1 MISKDQE
8 KEAKLCQDVSNISQE
23 LLEWEDR
30 EKFLAGAIES
40 SYQNYQVLQQ
50 MRMEGKTKLSQER
63 KKSDDLYQSLKA
75 KFEVFQKK
83 QEEEVEILKTL
94 PGFADGKAAEEKKA
108 KLVEIKRENQRLLE
122 EIEGGK
128 ESKKEVWKDF
138 SKSCITLA
146 ETGLEANQKLEKLF
160 STKEE
165 LKRRGG
171 MSRRSHRSLT
181 QPPIQELMEEM
192 ETEEEVVRVPGATA
206 VPSQE
211 EMSVQDNVEETI
223 DEEEAVEVPEAGAS
237 TIQEEMYGESSVPV
251 QESQQAPTPALSPA
265 KLNQILC
272 PHRLSTEFNKE
283 FSPPPATQSSD
294 LQQDSALTPGLPSTP
309 KTKTF
314 QLGLGS
320 FIISSLR
327 RGFREKA
334 NSTGKDV
341 EMEEVEVT
349 PAVKSPES
357 GQVHLSPAKTPRL
370 KSFKLGLPS
379 FLKKK
384 PQPDQSP
391 DVQAESEGDARVVV
405 PVKAVK
411 TISSNNNNQS
421 ESQQF
426 QSQKKLM
433 VLTPPAEV
441 RPSQGNSQTP
451 SLLSRLSLAKPAQRK
466 EEAVGRRSLDQL
478 TNPGKYQGQIALKKP
493 TEPEAEEV
501 KVPEENNQ
509 LMTAARPR
517 TGLLTLPMPKPAAL
531 RKSLAEPK
539 QAFAAAT
546 SEERRKS
553 VVENEESGGTQDN
566 QTVEREGSPRL
577 RKSPAETLQKP
588 KKAVAVAVVAT
599 PDERKESV
607 GESQD
612 SGSQDSEAA
621 VEESSSRNFRQDGDQ
636 ERADSSLLS
645 SPEQAQFLVSPTE
658 GEGFFSD
665 LGNDFSSGFFGG
677 GNNKKGEEDDGFFA
691 SFDDSVPADGGFS
704 FFGDSEGGKDDDF
717 MFDGEEKDDND
728 DGGFSFF

>member
-1 MISKDQE
+1 ME
-8 KEAKLCQDVSNISQE
+8 V
-23 LLEWEDR
+23 
-30 EKFLAGAIES
+30 
-40 SYQNYQVLQQ
+40 
-50 MRMEGKTKLSQER
+50 EGKTKLSQER
-63 KKSDDLYQSLKA
+63 KKSDDLYQSLKV
-75 KFEVFQKK
+75 KFEAFQKK
-83 QEEEVEILKTL
+83 QQEDMEILKTL

-108 KLVEIKRENQRLLE
+108 QLIEIKRENQRLLE
-122 EIEGGK
+122 KIDGGK
-128 ESKKEVWKDF
+128 ESKKKVWEDF
-138 SKSCITLA
+138 SKSCISLA
-146 ETGLEANQKLEKLF
+146 ETGLEANQKLEKLI
-160 STKEE
+160 STREE
-165 LKRRGG
+165 LKRRGD
-171 MSRRSHRSLT
+171 MPRKSHRSLT
-181 QPPIQELMEEM
+181 QPPTQDLVEEM
-192 ETEEEVVRVPGATA
+192 ETEEEEAVRVPEAA
-206 VPSQE
+206 ASPSQE
-211 EMSVQDNVEETI
+211 EMSVQDNVEEST
-223 DEEEAVEVPEAGAS
+223 DEEEAEKVPGAGVSPSQEKMSTQDVVDEAEAA
-237 TIQEEMYGESSVPV
+237 EEEEALSHLDMSGESSVPSK
-251 QESQQAPTPALSPA
+251 ESQQAPTPVLSPA
-265 KLNQILC
+265 KLNQILS
-272 PHRLSTEFNKE
+272 PPRLSTQGNKVL
-283 FSPPPATQSSD
+283 SPPPATPPSD
-294 LQQDSALTPGLPSTP
+294 LQQDSVLTPGLPSTP
-309 KTKTF
+309 KARTF

-320 FIISSLR
+320 SIMSSLR
-327 RGFREKA
+327 RGFREKSD
-334 NSTGKDV
+334 STGKDV
-341 EMEEVEVT
+341 EMEDVDVT
-349 PAVKSPES
+349 SAVKSPES
-357 GQVHLSPAKTPRL
+357 PRSHLSPVKTPKL

-384 PQPDQSP
+384 PQQNQSP
-391 DVQAESEGDARVVV
+391 DVQAESEGDVRVVV

-421 ESQQF
+421 ESQQ
-426 QSQKKLM
+426 SPPQKKTMM

-531 RKSLAEPK
+531 KKSLAEPK
-539 QAFAAAT
+539 KAFAAAT
-546 SEERRKS
+546 SEERRES
-553 VVENEESGGTQDN
+553 VVENEESGGSQDN

-588 KKAVAVAVVAT
+588 KKAVAVAVAVVAT

-607 GESQD
+607 GESQG

>member
-94 PGFADGKAAEEKKA
+94 PWFADGKAAEEKKA

-146 ETGLEANQKLEKLF
+146 ETGLEAYQKLEKLF

-165 LKRRGG
+165 LNRRGG
-171 MSRRSHRSLT
+171 MSRRSPRSLT
-181 QPPIQELMEEM
+181 QPPTQDVVEEM

-211 EMSVQDNVEETI
+211 EMSVQDNVEETV

-265 KLNQILC
+265 KLNQNLC
-272 PHRLSTEFNKE
+272 RHRLSSEFNKE

-320 FIISSLR
+320 SIISSLR

-357 GQVHLSPAKTPRL
+357 GQVHLSPAKTPKL

-384 PQPDQSP
+384 PQPDQSS
-391 DVQAESEGDARVVV
+391 DVQAESEGDVRVVV

-421 ESQQF
+421 ESQQS
-426 QSQKKLM
+426 QPQKKPMM
-433 VLTPPAEV
+433 VLTPPAEI

-451 SLLSRLSLAKPAQRK
+451 NFMSRLSLAKSAQRK
-466 EEAVGRRSLDQL
+466 QEAIGRRSLDQL
-478 TNPGKYQGQIALKKP
+478 TNSGKNLGPIGLEKP
-493 TEPEAEEV
+493 TDPEAEEDKEQQEDNLFV
-501 KVPEENNQ
+501 
-509 LMTAARPR
+509 TAARPGTG
-517 TGLLTLPMPKPAAL
+517 TGLFTLPMPKSAAL
-531 RKSLAEPK
+531 RNPLGESLKKPK
-539 QAFAAAT
+539 KAVIAAA
-546 SEERRKS
+546 SPEERMVSIDVNRKS
-553 VVENEESGGTQDN
+553 GGSQDN
-566 QTVEREGSPRL
+566 QLVKKKGFPRL
-577 RKSPAETLQKP
+577 RKSPAEILQKS
-588 KKAVAVAVVAT
+588 KKVVVVAT
-599 PDERKESV
+599 ATPEERKEP
-607 GESQD
+607 
-612 SGSQDSEAA
+612 
-621 VEESSSRNFRQDGDQ
+621 VEENEDEESGGFQDNQSASRDGDQ
-636 ERADSSLLS
+636 EKAASSLLS
-645 SPEQAQFLVSPTE
+645 SPEQAQFLESPTQ

-665 LGNDFSSGFFGG
+665 HGNDFSTGFFGG
-677 GNNKKGEEDDGFFA
+677 GNNKEGEENKFFA
-691 SFDDSVPADGGFS
+691 SFDESFSGDGDFS
-704 FFGDSEGGKDDDF
+704 FFGDSEAGNDDFFFGGEKKDDTD
-717 MFDGEEKDDND
+717 D
-728 DGGFSFF
+728 DGGLNFF

>member
-50 MRMEGKTKLSQER
+50 MRVEGKTKLSQER

-75 KFEVFQKK
+75 KFELFQKK

-171 MSRRSHRSLT
+171 MSRRSHRS
-181 QPPIQELMEEM
+181 QEM

-265 KLNQILC
+265 KLNQNLC
-272 PHRLSTEFNKE
+272 RHRLSSEFNKE

-320 FIISSLR
+320 SIISSLR

-357 GQVHLSPAKTPRL
+357 GQVHLSPAKTPKL

-384 PQPDQSP
+384 PQPDQSS
-391 DVQAESEGDARVVV
+391 DVQAESEGDVRVVV

-421 ESQQF
+421 ESQQS
-426 QSQKKLM
+426 QPQKKPMM
-433 VLTPPAEV
+433 VLTPPAEI

-451 SLLSRLSLAKPAQRK
+451 NFMSRLSLAKSAQRK
-466 EEAVGRRSLDQL
+466 QEAIGRRSLDQL
-478 TNPGKYQGQIALKKP
+478 TNSGKNLGPIGLEKP
-493 TEPEAEEV
+493 TDPEAEEDKEQQEDNLFV
-501 KVPEENNQ
+501 
-509 LMTAARPR
+509 TAARPGTG
-517 TGLLTLPMPKPAAL
+517 TGLFTLPMPKSAAL
-531 RKSLAEPK
+531 RNPLGESLQKSK
-539 QAFAAAT
+539 KVVVVAT
-546 SEERRKS
+546 ATPEERKEP
-553 VVENEESGGTQDN
+553 VEENEDEESGGFQDN
-566 QTVEREGSPRL
+566 QS
-577 RKSPAETLQKP
+577 A
-588 KKAVAVAVVAT
+588 
-599 PDERKESV
+599 
-607 GESQD
+607 
-612 SGSQDSEAA
+612 
-621 VEESSSRNFRQDGDQ
+621 SRDGDQ
-636 ERADSSLLS
+636 EKAASSLLS
-645 SPEQAQFLVSPTE
+645 SPEQAQFLESPTQ

-665 LGNDFSSGFFGG
+665 HGNDFSTGFFGG
-677 GNNKKGEEDDGFFA
+677 GNNKEGEENKFFA
-691 SFDDSVPADGGFS
+691 SFDESFSGDGDFS
-704 FFGDSEGGKDDDF
+704 FFGDSEAGNDDFFFGGEKKDDTD
-717 MFDGEEKDDND
+717 D
-728 DGGFSFF
+728 DGGLNFF